1 MRHLT
6 RLPLLVLLSL
16 LMVSCSQE
24 TSLSEQSR
32 DTAKAAEQMHKGQL
46 RRGYA
51 DSRFGQVHYR
61 RVLPEKEDHA
71 PIMALHLSP
80 NSSQVFS
87 DFLPLIGKDRIAIA
101 PDYPG
106 YGMSDPIEGQQNLTD
121 YAAAMLDVIKA
132 QNLDRP
138 VDLIGYHTGAG
149 VALEMARQ
157 EPKAIGRIILV
168 AVPLLT
174 KDERESGA
182 ALPKIPFDIE
192 GEFAKKEW
200 QSSWR
205 WRGPE
210 QSKESVLATF
220 GEKFRPGS
228 REKGAQAILAYDLIP
243 VFKNTQHDVSIITVR
258 DDLWNVSKRAQEM
271 RPEFEYMELPQYG
284 HGLFH
289 VAPDHMNE
297 IIRGFL
303 G

>member
-1 MRHLT
+1 MRQFT
-6 RLPLLVLLSL
+6 RLPLFVLLSL
-16 LMVSCSQE
+16 TMVSCSQDM
-24 TSLSEQSR
+24 SISEGVMDS
-32 DTAKAAEQMHKGQL
+32 TKASQEAHKDQL

-51 DSRFGQVHYR
+51 DSRFGQIHFR
-61 RVLPEKEDHA
+61 RVIPKKEDHA

-121 YAAAMLDVIKA
+121 YAAAMLDVIQA
-132 QNLDRP
+132 QGLDKP
-138 VDLIGYHTGAG
+138 VDLIGYHTGAA
-149 VALEMARQ
+149 VALEMAQ
-157 EPKAIGRIILV
+157 QNPDAIGRIILV

-174 KDERESGA
+174 QAERDSGA
-182 ALPKIPFDIE
+182 ALPRIPFDVE
-192 GEFAKKEW
+192 GEFAKREW

-205 WRGPE
+205 WRGPQ

-228 REKGAQAILAYDLIP
+228 REKGAQAILAYDFIP
-243 VFKNTQHDVSIITVR
+243 VFKNTQHDVSIVTVR
-258 DDLWNVSKRAQEM
+258 DDLWNVSKRAQQM
-271 RPEFEYMELPQYG
+271 RPDFDYMELPQYG

-289 VAPDHMNE
+289 VAPDEMNKIVRE
-297 IIRGFL
+297 FL
-303 G
+303 R